1 MTSRTVVRARAD
13 TQTATRLRL
22 VVARLAR
29 AMRQH
34 GAAGLTPSQLSALAT
49 IEEFG
54 PIRLSDVAGHE
65 CVCASVAT
73 RVVATLEEL
82 GHVERIADTTDRRA
96 CLIDLTDAGR
106 SVLQDL
112 WGERTAGLSSRIE
125 RLSTAD
131 VRVLNGALAV
141 LEALVRDHDPSAQR

>member
-1 MTSRTVVRARAD
+1 MSGHAPTP
-13 TQTATRLRL
+13 
-22 VVARLAR
+22 
-29 AMRQH
+29 RQRR
-34 GAAGLTPSQLSALAT
+34 GCGWWSLGCLTPSQLSALAT

-54 PIRLSDVAGHE
+54 PIRLSDLAGHE

-96 CLIDLTDAGR
+96 CLVDLTDAGR

-131 VRVLNGALAV
+131 VRLLNGALGV